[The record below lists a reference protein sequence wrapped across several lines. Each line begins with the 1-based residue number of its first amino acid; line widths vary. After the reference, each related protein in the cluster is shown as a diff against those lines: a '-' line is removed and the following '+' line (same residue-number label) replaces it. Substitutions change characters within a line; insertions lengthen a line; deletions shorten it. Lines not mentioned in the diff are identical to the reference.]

1 MLHNITLVEFNT
13 NQFDSTPTNSTE
25 GVEFDIKVLFVT
37 AIDIPVLTTSSVSMF
52 AIEPCTG
59 LNSTVR
65 PMLGPAPARPSL
77 AHFFFTL
84 QSPGRPICVYIQFSI
99 KLTTRPVAGLGSSR
113 PGPFSTPRFQ
123 ARWGPAAARPVQSSS
138 LQRSAHRKPR
148 WMLLNMWLKISSLTV
163 CFYFNCSMPT

>member
-59 LNSTVR
+59 LNSMVR
-65 PMLGPAPARPSL
+65 PMLGLAPARPSL
-77 AHFFFTL
+77 ARFFFTL
-84 QSPGRPICVYIQFSI
+84 QSPGRPVCV
-99 KLTTRPVAGLGSSR
+99 
-113 PGPFSTPRFQ
+113 
-123 ARWGPAAARPVQSSS
+123 
-138 LQRSAHRKPR
+138 
-148 WMLLNMWLKISSLTV
+148 
-163 CFYFNCSMPT
+163 